1 MVNLKVFVGKSEN
14 LLGPFTDS
22 VALLGELI
30 IVSKLALYAIRQRV
44 DDKPSRDCQSR
55 LRLLEFALEEVW
67 DESELMITVTRE
79 RSFMLRP
86 GNL

>member
-30 IVSKLALYAIRQRV
+30 IVSKLASYAIRQRV
-44 DDKPSRDCQSR
+44 DDKPSRNC
-55 LRLLEFALEEVW
+55 
-67 DESELMITVTRE
+67 
-79 RSFMLRP
+79 
-86 GNL
+86 